1 MNYMLLDCSGKGAVV
16 NVPREVVKYFFGLFQ
31 ERRSAAIWQHDICAE
46 VFSKFEGSPSHFS
59 RKWQSNSSLG
69 GLPYMTSA
77 MGGGGGSP
85 KSRQKEQNQMI
96 CDNDKGEGVKNPK
109 ILRTSYME
117 APCTEHN
124 IVESKLYDERNP
136 CWQHVG
142 WCKCTFQA
150 RSAILIPNC
159 KGPRESESEGG
170 GVGSAC
176 PTPINFSSVP

>member
-77 MGGGGGSP
+77 VGGGRGVPKKQTKGTKSDDLWQWQGGGCQKSENFADVIYGSP
-85 KSRQKEQNQMI
+85 LYGTQYSR
-96 CDNDKGEGVKNPK
+96 
-109 ILRTSYME
+109 
-117 APCTEHN
+117 
-124 IVESKLYDERNP
+124 VETVRWTQPMLATCRMVQVYFPGQVRNFNSKLQRPTRKREWGR
-136 CWQHVG
+136 WS
-142 WCKCTFQA
+142 WKCMPDTNK
-150 RSAILIPNC
+150 L
-159 KGPRESESEGG
+159 
-170 GVGSAC
+170 
-176 PTPINFSSVP
+176 